1 MSNRKC
7 GSAPGGDGKFVDFY
21 KAMCAPLEGGSGR
34 GLTKLLE
41 VVVYIWRCEKVAREE
56 SWLVGRLRLLPKSG
70 DLSNPNN
77 WRGITLL
84 AVIGKIFCSV
94 LSNRITSHMQV
105 IGLEAQCGFMPGKST
120 VDAIYTM
127 RVSLQKR
134 FRFQKDTWVLFVD
147 FVKAFDTVPREM
159 LFKVLARL
167 GFPPKIVNLV
177 RLFHENVTLEVDL
190 DDDGNTISSN
200 ITSGSSKVTRS
211 LRSSSCA
218 TFRRCWRRSFPSS
231 RLPALSR

>member
-1 MSNRKC
+1 
-7 GSAPGGDGKFVDFY
+7 V
-21 KAMCAPLEGGSGR
+21 
-34 GLTKLLE
+34 
-41 VVVYIWRCEKVAREE
+41 EE
-56 SWLVGRLRLLPKSG
+56 SWLVGKLRLLPKSG

-84 AVIGKIFCSV
+84 AVIAKLVCSV
-94 LSNRITSHMQV
+94 LSNRMTSHMQV

-120 VDAIYTM
+120 IDAIFTM

-177 RLFHENVTLEVDL
+177 RVFHENVTLEVDL
-190 DDDGNTISSN
+190 DDDGNTI
-200 ITSGSSKVTRS
+200 IIKYDIGVKQGDTLAPVLFLCYIQAVLET
-211 LRSSSCA
+211 L
-218 TFRRCWRRSFPSS
+218 FPSS
-231 RLPALSR
+231 RLPALRS